1 MFQSVLD
8 LLQRFKSS
16 KFVSDIPQFEESWLN
31 EFISSMGKKAEAL
44 FLDPEEM
51 LLGENFMTEL
61 LEFLKVFLNFQLQ
74 RYKNKSIKMLT

>member
-1 MFQSVLD
+1 
-8 LLQRFKSS
+8 
-16 KFVSDIPQFEESWLN
+16 
-31 EFISSMGKKAEAL
+31 MGKKAEAL

-74 RYKNKSIKMLT
+74 RYKNKSIKMFT